1 MSRIG
6 KKPINLPTSVKVT
19 FAEREIRVKGPKG
32 ENRFRLPDEVDLE
45 IGSDVIQ
52 VKADFLNNKRARA
65 MMGTTQA
72 VIQNMVT
79 GVAEG
84 FSRELRLVGVGYR
97 AAVQGDSLEM
107 TLGFSQPIKFQLP
120 ATVQATVENNNQITL
135 TSHDK
140 VLLGQTCAKIRAFR
154 PPEPYQGKGV
164 LYAGEQVRR
173 KAGKAGKKLA

>member
-1 MSRIG
+1 MSKTAPRY
-6 KKPINLPTSVKVT
+6 
-19 FAEREIRVKGPKG
+19 R
-32 ENRFRLPDEVDLE
+32 NRKLRHLHLRRRLAGNAARPRLAVFRSARHIYAQAIDDDA
-45 IGSDVIQ
+45 GSTLT
-52 VKADFLNNKRARA
+52 A
-65 MMGTTQA
+65 
-72 VIQNMVT
+72 
-79 GVAEG
+79 
-84 FSRELRLVGVGYR
+84 
-97 AAVQGDSLEM
+97 SLEM

-120 ATVQATVENNNQITL
+120 ATVQATVENNNQIIL

>member
-1 MSRIG
+1 MS
-6 KKPINLPTSVKVT
+6 L
-19 FAEREIRVKGPKG
+19 
-32 ENRFRLPDEVDLE
+32 LDEVDLE

-97 AAVQGDSLEM
+97 AA
-107 TLGFSQPIKFQLP
+107 LP
-120 ATVQATVENNNQITL
+120 ASL
-135 TSHDK
+135 
-140 VLLGQTCAKIRAFR
+140 
-154 PPEPYQGKGV
+154 
-164 LYAGEQVRR
+164 RR
-173 KAGKAGKKLA
+173 KWR